1 MNTSSPSDQARKRRS
16 NQPDMPKTYLNIP
29 RVTDFLSVNGVLARC
44 PGERRLSPK
53 NVRENMMT
61 RMQATND
68 PSTGGRLVTADGR
81 TLPLRGV
88 TVRAQAQGGVA
99 RVVLTQ
105 RFANVFDEPLRVT
118 YLMPLPADGAVSG
131 YAFTIGSRRITG
143 EVDKKRAARER
154 FEQALAEG
162 RSAGIVEQERSSL

>member
-1 MNTSSPSDQARKRRS
+1 MNTSSASDPATKRGA
-16 NQPDMPKTYLNIP
+16 NQRDMFATYLKTIHGLQIFCQWRRGSP
-29 RVTDFLSVNGVLARC
+29 VVLVNWPLAKKTRM
-44 PGERRLSPK
+44 
-53 NVRENMMT
+53 NMMT

-88 TVRAQAQGGVA
+88 TVRAEARGGVA

-105 RFANVFDEPLRVT
+105 RFANVFAEPLHVT

-143 EVDKKRAARER
+143 EVDRKQAARER

-162 RSAGIVEQERSSL
+162 RSAGIVV